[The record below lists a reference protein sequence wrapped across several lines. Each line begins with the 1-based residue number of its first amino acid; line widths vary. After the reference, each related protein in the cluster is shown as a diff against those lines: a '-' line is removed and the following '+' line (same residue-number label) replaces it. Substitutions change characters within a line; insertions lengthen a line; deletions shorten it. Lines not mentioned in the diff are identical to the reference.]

1 MTTDPLVI
9 AEVRRLAREMLPR
22 TGEIA
27 VPVNERVLQA
37 IPELASPTSAEAVRL
52 LRESSDQNL
61 GAMFSTLAFGLAPQ
75 GIEPP
80 SGTQDLLR
88 DLIAEGGDVTH
99 LLRAYRVGHEQ
110 VWRMWSAHVK
120 AECRGVDVHE
130 VLRVSSEH
138 LFGYIDAVCQR
149 IVDDHAAGLAHARP
163 AGAPEGRGRA
173 ELVQAL
179 LGLDPVDLAGA
190 TRSLRYEL
198 SRVHVALVATAL
210 SGSASVRMNLQRVVD
225 AAGAPAL
232 VLPSDDGSWS
242 AWLCWAGP
250 PPDDLIT
257 KLVRTPVDGVLVGV
271 GEPGDGRQGFRRSH
285 AQAREA
291 IHAGRLAG
299 TPRPAVIRHRDIEVA
314 SILCSDPERA
324 RRVAD
329 LHLGPLAADDETADR
344 LRATLRAL
352 FANGN
357 NRRSTAT
364 ALNVHIKTVSYR
376 ISQAEQLLGRS
387 VARDTFDL
395 HAALLIDHT
404 LRVGL

>member
-1 MTTDPLVI
+1 MATDPLVI
-9 AEVRRLAREMLPR
+9 AEVRRLARELLPR

-27 VPVNERVLQA
+27 TPVNERVLQA
-37 IPELASPTSAEAVRL
+37 VPELAPPTSAEAVRL
-52 LRESSDQNL
+52 LRESTDQNL

-80 SGTQDLLR
+80 SGTQNLLR

-110 VWRMWSAHVK
+110 VWTMWSAHVK
-120 AECRGVDVHE
+120 AACRDVDVHE

-138 LFGYIDAVCQR
+138 LFSYIDAVCQR
-149 IVDDHAAGLAHARP
+149 IVDDHTAGLASAAP
-163 AGAPEGRGRA
+163 GGAPDHRGRA
-173 ELVQAL
+173 ELVRTL
-179 LGLDPVDLAGA
+179 LGLDPVDLAEA

-198 SRVHVALVATAL
+198 SGVHVALVATAL

-232 VLPSDDGSWS
+232 VLPDDDGSWS
-242 AWLCWAGP
+242 AWVCWADP
-250 PPDDLIT
+250 PPEDQLVR
-257 KLVRTPVDGVLVGV
+257 LVRTPVDGVLVGV
-271 GEPGDGRQGFRRSH
+271 GEPGGGRQGFRRTY

-291 IHAGRLAG
+291 IHAGQLAG
-299 TPRPAVIRHRDIEVA
+299 EPRPAVVRHRDIEVA
-314 SILCSDPERA
+314 AILCSDPERA
-324 RRVAD
+324 RRLAD
-329 LHLGPLAADDETADR
+329 QHLGPLAADDETADR
-344 LRATLRAL
+344 LRSTLRAL
-352 FANGN
+352 FAHGN

-387 VARDTFDL
+387 VAHDTFDL

-404 LRVGL
+404 LRTGI